1 MKINSKD
8 LKSLVQKELKQIY
21 LIFADE
27 SVQISA
33 LTDQI
38 LLEAKQSNFDDK
50 STHVITKDID
60 WSFLDS
66 NNENLDL
73 FSSKK
78 IIELKLLGSGPGN
91 SGSKALKEYS
101 SQPNPNKLLIVTA
114 EGLDKKSQSSAWANA
129 LEENGVMIIEKPIT
143 LCLLLL
149 TLKPYFFD

>member
-1 MKINSKD
+1 MKLNSKD

-73 FSSKK
+73 IDQ
-78 IIELKLLGSGPGN
+78 IIFLL
-91 SGSKALKEYS
+91 
-101 SQPNPNKLLIVTA
+101 QI
-114 EGLDKKSQSSAWANA
+114 
-129 LEENGVMIIEKPIT
+129 
-143 LCLLLL
+143 
-149 TLKPYFFD
+149 

>member
-73 FSSKK
+73 LIGKMANGPSFKK
-78 IIELKLLGSGPGN
+78 YCLT
-91 SGSKALKEYS
+91 
-101 SQPNPNKLLIVTA
+101 LLI
-114 EGLDKKSQSSAWANA
+114 L
-129 LEENGVMIIEKPIT
+129 
-143 LCLLLL
+143 
-149 TLKPYFFD
+149 